1 MYFRQEGVNLP
12 PSQDVNKMYMSYH
25 IDVATFD
32 CISTWRGHAFDAS
45 FIFNQTMLTLLVL
58 KCFTP
63 STMLIFLP

>member
-45 FIFNQTMLTLLVL
+45 FIL
-58 KCFTP
+58 
-63 STMLIFLP
+63 